1 MAPPAHS
8 GLWPQRPVSPREGGA
23 AMTNANLDPF
33 AFARADADGDA
44 RVLTLFRDWL
54 DATTAMER
62 HCFDEDQTEYD
73 AAADR
78 QTAIEEEIAR
88 ISGGAVTLAIKIF
101 LRERFEISGW
111 APEPGMIRWMPL
123 DDTEEERGWA
133 DDFTASILR
142 DAAKLVP
149 ELAELCAPVI
159 HEDAVLIDADIDVQ
173 WCRDRLLDLPQR
185 YAYEATDEPAKARHA
200 KNQAELRARLDRML
214 RRIDKTPAKT
224 ERGRAIKAALG
235 F

>member
-1 MAPPAHS
+1 M
-8 GLWPQRPVSPREGGA
+8 R
-23 AMTNANLDPF
+23 TDLDPF
-33 AFARADADGDA
+33 SFARADSDGDA
-44 RVLTLFRDWL
+44 HVRALFRDWL
-54 DATTAMER
+54 DVTRELWR
-62 HCFDEDQTEYD
+62 HCHDEDRTEYD
-73 AAADR
+73 AASDR
-78 QTAIEEEIAR
+78 ETEIEEEIAR

-159 HEDAVLIDADIDVQ
+159 HEDAVLIDAEIDVQ
-173 WCRDRLLDLPQR
+173 WCQNRLLDPPNR
-185 YAYEATDEPAKARHA
+185 YRNEMTDEPAKRRHA
-200 KNQAELRARLDRML
+200 EDQAEIRARMDRML
-214 RRIDKTPAKT
+214 RRIDKTAAKT
-224 ERGRAIKAALG
+224 ERGRAIKAGLG
-235 F
+235 FVA